1 MTKAEVKEMILTMDN
16 FVEKQRAENDE
27 FRCTMQ
33 HVVATQFGVLGESL
47 ILSLHSLKTIN
58 TNTSYDDESDD
69 ESSDEDDQL
78 DFISRKIR
86 NMWKK
91 RSGSD

>member
-1 MTKAEVKEMILTMDN
+1 MTKAEVKEMIELTMDN

-47 ILSLHSLKTIN
+47 ILSL
-58 TNTSYDDESDD
+58 
-69 ESSDEDDQL
+69 Q
-78 DFISRKIR
+78 
-86 NMWKK
+86 
-91 RSGSD
+91 